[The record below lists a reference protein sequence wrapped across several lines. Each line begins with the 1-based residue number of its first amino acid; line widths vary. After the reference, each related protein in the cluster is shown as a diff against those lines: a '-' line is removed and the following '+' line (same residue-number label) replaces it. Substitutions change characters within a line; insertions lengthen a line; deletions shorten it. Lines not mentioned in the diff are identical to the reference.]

1 MDKVKIFFKQ
11 FWNNHP
17 IISNVFLII
26 ASLCILCWLTLCFLD
41 LWTHHGDTTRVP
53 NVIGMEYSRAVKTLQ
68 AADLKVVI
76 SDSVYTRDKPAGSIV
91 DVVPQ
96 PDAVVKAGR
105 EVYVTIVSFSPE
117 PITIDVLLT
126 DISWKQAEAYLKAK
140 GLKVEKTYV
149 ESQYPDVVLDIKC
162 NGRSLALGSNV
173 TIDDTIVLVVGRIPE
188 PVYEEVTD
196 ENKLEAAIEAALAAD
211 MPEADEPETADSEN

>member
-1 MDKVKIFFKQ
+1 MDKVKAFFTK

-17 IISNVFLII
+17 IISNVLLII
-26 ASLCILCWLTLCFLD
+26 ASLCLLVWLTLCFLD

-53 NVIGMEYSRAVKTLQ
+53 NVIGMEYSRAVKSLQ
-68 AADLKVVI
+68 DADLKVVI

-105 EVYVTIVSFSPE
+105 EVYVTIVAFSPE
-117 PITIDVLLT
+117 PITIDALLT

-149 ESQYPDVVLDIKC
+149 ESQYPDVVVDIKC
-162 NGRSLALGSNV
+162 KGRSLALGSKV
-173 TIDDTIVLVVGRIPE
+173 TIDDTIVLVVGRVPE

-196 ENKLEAAIEAALAAD
+196 DSKLEAAIEAALAAE
-211 MPEADEPETADSEN
+211 MPGTEVVETEER